1 MANLKNILAGKNDN
15 HILPFLWMR
24 DQEEEVL
31 RTEIEKIYECGIRAV
46 CLESRPHPDFG
57 GPGWW
62 HDFDIVLDEAKK
74 RDMKIWIL
82 DDAHFPTGQANGL
95 IPEKYPERARK
106 YAMMQFTDC
115 TGPISCA
122 TMDVNLMM
130 TKKFTWMDF
139 GKQIEKPLIDRQ
151 ELISVTAAR
160 VIEGDVIDSEIIDL
174 TDHVKDG
181 WLLWD
186 VPEGVWRICVSFTT
200 YDFGANNNYINYVDR
215 DSVAT
220 LIEAVYEPHFAHY
233 KDEFGK
239 TIAGFFSDEP
249 GFYNVGG
256 YQPGNAIGRK
266 NMPLPWGAELE
277 ALIAEGNSQWKTQ
290 FPYLWLNSNE
300 QSISTEYR
308 YLYMDVVSRMYSKNF
323 SCQLGEWCT
332 EHGVEYIGHVIED
345 FDEHS
350 RLGMGTGH
358 YFRAMKGQHM
368 AGIDDIGGQMIPGN
382 PYGKRHGV
390 TSDSDGQFY
399 HFALAKLG
407 ASDAHIDPK
416 KQGRCMCEAFGAYGW
431 NFGVKSMKWLTDFL
445 IFQGINQLVPHAFSM
460 ADYPDTDCPPHFY
473 ARGNNPQYPYFVEL
487 MKYANRMCDLLSD
500 GKSAAQV
507 ALVYP
512 GEHDW
517 MNECMK
523 LQVPAQQMTEH
534 QIDFNILPLD
544 IFDAPDYYGIEMKD
558 GSLIVN
564 GSAMKALVVPET
576 PCLEAKEA
584 KIIADVQNA
593 GIPVVFVNSKPT
605 EMIGR
610 DSEVNLE
617 NIMRGSVAVE
627 ENELGDYLTGHG
639 MRELIIEGDVKN
651 LLTYHYT
658 REQDIFSFF
667 NTDVSK
673 PVDATVV
680 LPVNGDLVRY
690 DAMQNQLFRFSHE
703 DGKIALHLDAYESLV
718 LLSGNLEEITD
729 FVVGERKAEGTVSE
743 IDISSDWKVSRVKA
757 IDYPEFGK
765 ADSMEKLV
773 PISLIDPDFS
783 GIMRY
788 EKTVMLSKLS
798 ECIFVPEHIYE
809 VAEVFVNGVSA
820 GKKLT
825 PTYQW
830 DISNLCREGENI
842 IVVEVANT
850 PVRDARKAFSPFGP
864 ERVVM
869 EPSGMFGRIR
879 ILTR

>member
-15 HILPFLWMR
+15 HILPFLWLR
-24 DQEEEVL
+24 NQEEEVL
-31 RTEIEKIYECGIRAV
+31 RTEMEKIYECGIRAV

-115 TGPISCA
+115 VGPIASA
-122 TMDVNLMM
+122 SMDVNLMM
-130 TKKFTWMDF
+130 TKQFTWMDF
-139 GKQIEKPLIDRQ
+139 GKHIEKPIIDRQ
-151 ELISVTAAR
+151 ELISVTAAK
-160 VIEGDVIDSEIIDL
+160 VIAGDVIDSEIIDL
-174 TDHVKDG
+174 TDRVRDG
-181 WLLWD
+181 WLSWD
-186 VPEGVWRICVSFTT
+186 VPEGVWRVCVSFTT
-200 YDFGANNNYINYVDR
+200 YDFGSNNNYVNYVDR

-220 LIEAVYEPHFAHY
+220 LIEAVYEPHFEHY

-266 NMPLPWGAELE
+266 KMPLPWGTELE
-277 ALIAEGNSQWKTQ
+277 SLIAEGNSQWRTQ

-300 QSISTEYR
+300 QSVPTEYR

-323 SCQLGEWCT
+323 SCQLGEWCAA
-332 EHGVEYIGHVIED
+332 HGVEYIGHVIED

-368 AGIDDIGGQMIPGN
+368 AGIDDIGGQIIPGN

-399 HFALAKLG
+399 HFALAKMG

-445 IFQGINQLVPHAFSM
+445 VFQGINQLVPHAFSM

-473 ARGNNPQYPYFVEL
+473 ARGNNPQYPYFAEL
-487 MKYANRMCDLLSD
+487 MKYANRMCDLLNG
-500 GKSAAQV
+500 GKSVPQV

-523 LQVPAQQMTEH
+523 LQVPAQQMIEH
-534 QIDFNILPLD
+534 QIDFNIIPLD
-544 IFDAPDYYGIEMKD
+544 IFEAPEYYGVEMKD
-558 GSLIVN
+558 GCLTVN
-564 GSAMKALVVPET
+564 GSAMKAIVVPET
-576 PCLEAKEA
+576 PCMEAKEVKILA
-584 KIIADVQNA
+584 KAKEA
-593 GIPVVFVNSKPT
+593 GIPVIFLNSKPA
-605 EMIGR
+605 EMIGEYSNVKLE
-610 DSEVNLE
+610 DAVN
-617 NIMRGSVAVE
+617 GSVVVAQ
-627 ENELGDYLTGHG
+627 NELGDYLVGQG
-639 MRELIIEGDVKN
+639 ARELIVEGDAKN
-651 LLTYHYT
+651 LLAYHYSK
-658 REQDIFSFF
+658 EQEIFCFF
-667 NTDVSK
+667 NTDLNK
-673 PVDATVV
+673 PVDVTVT
-680 LPVNGDLVRY
+680 LPVNGEIVSY
-690 DAMQNQLFRFSHE
+690 DAMKNQLSKVSHT
-703 DGKIALHLDAYESLV
+703 DGKLALHLDAYECII
-718 LLSGNLEEITD
+718 LLCGNLDEVSEL
-729 FVVGERKAEGTVSE
+729 VVDENKAEGTVSE
-743 IDISSDWKVSRVKA
+743 FDMSLDWKVSKVKA
-757 IDYPEFGK
+757 IDYPTFEE
-765 ADSMEKLV
+765 AVSMERLV
-773 PISLIDPDFS
+773 PISEIDPEFS
-783 GIMRY
+783 GVMRY
-788 EKTVMLSKLS
+788 EKTVFLPKMS
-798 ECIFVPEHIYE
+798 ECVFAPEHIYE

-825 PTYQW
+825 PNYQW
-830 DISNLCREGENI
+830 DITGLCKAGENT

-869 EPSGMFGRIR
+869 EPSGMFGKVRIY
-879 ILTR
+879 TR